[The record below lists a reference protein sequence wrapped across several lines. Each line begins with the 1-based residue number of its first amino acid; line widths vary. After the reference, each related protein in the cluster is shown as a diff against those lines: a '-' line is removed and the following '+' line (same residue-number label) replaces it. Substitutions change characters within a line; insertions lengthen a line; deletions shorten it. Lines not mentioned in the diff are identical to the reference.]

1 VRSSIDATT
10 GTYVTVIDLDEAAAR
25 PVGPPVDRLRRW
37 RRAVIAAALLLVGAL
52 IGSSITYRQVV
63 GRQEQ
68 LRDSRVSV
76 LVLAT
81 MNPAE
86 GGTAR
91 RVGGFRRPASVAADI
106 QVTIVNTGP
115 VAINVPSLSGAQSG
129 VTLSITDKQRWIDP
143 GTSITADAFVTV
155 ECGVGYPLRDLEAT
169 LSVVTVDDTSRLS
182 PVKFDAGP
190 WNDQFEE
197 PCRGS

>member
-1 VRSSIDATT
+1 M
-10 GTYVTVIDLDEAAAR
+10 
-25 PVGPPVDRLRRW
+25 
-37 RRAVIAAALLLVGAL
+37 
-52 IGSSITYRQVV
+52 
-63 GRQEQ
+63 RQEQ
-68 LRDSRVSV
+68 LRDSTVSV

-91 RVGGFRRPASVAADI
+91 RVAGSQRPASVATDL

-115 VAINVPSLSGAQSG
+115 AAINVSSLSGAQPG
-129 VTLSITDKQRWIDP
+129 VTLSITDRPRWIDP

-155 ECGVGYPLRDLEAT
+155 QCGVGYPLRDLEAM
-169 LSVVTVDDTSRLS
+169 LSVVAYDDTSRLS